1 MSSFSLV
8 LFTFWLKIR
17 PFTGS
22 LPMFLSTMLRQFL
35 LISFHYVCESF
46 CKMWKRRVPA
56 ENELPGTTA
65 AQSDQLCQD
74 GREPCVS
81 GRRALCY
88 FLDNSDITLAA
99 PIYRVKLK
107 AACHGRSVMNEYWKR
122 REQRRPLITGV
133 RAAHK
138 GHAEDFFFFVF
149 PKKDC
154 RVLTHPNDK
163 IFNKNL

>member
-1 MSSFSLV
+1 MFQLKMSSPG
-8 LFTFWLKIR
+8 R
-17 PFTGS
+17 P
-22 LPMFLSTMLRQFL
+22 
-35 LISFHYVCESF
+35 
-46 CKMWKRRVPA
+46 
-56 ENELPGTTA
+56 A

-107 AACHGRSVMNEYWKR
+107 AACHGRSVMSEYWKR

-133 RAAHK
+133 RAAPI
-138 GHAEDFFFFVF
+138 GHAEDFFLVF